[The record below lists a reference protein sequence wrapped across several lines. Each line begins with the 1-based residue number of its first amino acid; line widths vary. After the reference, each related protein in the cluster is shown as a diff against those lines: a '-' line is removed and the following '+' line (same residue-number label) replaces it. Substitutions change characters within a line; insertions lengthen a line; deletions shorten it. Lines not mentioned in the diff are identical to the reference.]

1 MLRKKPPFFPSSHA
15 GSLSSHGTSIKFFSP
30 VSRKS
35 PRGLEEEERGS
46 FFLLDITHKFSFPP
60 ADVFSF
66 LRLYLRREIS
76 RERAQEGDF
85 LRLLLCGACVRAVA
99 ARLLLLLLPGC
110 RGRRRLNLCVGG
122 RGGGFQVP
130 PGGRRRTGQPEQ
142 EGGRGAPFA
151 NGTALSLSLPPSLS
165 LSSSAVRIGA
175 LLPRG
180 RSGERRAAGTLFVC
194 THGAELRAR
203 ESRPFFN

>member
-15 GSLSSHGTSIKFFSP
+15 GSLPSHGTSIKFFSP

-35 PRGLEEEERGS
+35 PRGLEEGRGGS

-85 LRLLLCGACVRAVA
+85 LRLLPCGACVRAVA

-110 RGRRRLNLCVGG
+110 RGRGRLNLCVGR
-122 RGGGFQVP
+122 RGEAFRCRRRGDDVRGSRNRREGGEHLLQT
-130 PGGRRRTGQPEQ
+130 GRR
-142 EGGRGAPFA
+142 
-151 NGTALSLSLPPSLS
+151 SLFLFPLPSRSLP
-165 LSSSAVRIGA
+165 
-175 LLPRG
+175 
-180 RSGERRAAGTLFVC
+180 
-194 THGAELRAR
+194 LRCG
-203 ESRPFFN
+203 

>member
-1 MLRKKPPFFPSSHA
+1 MRDSQMLRKKPPFFPSSHA

-130 PGGRRRTGQPEQ
+130 PGGATTYG
-142 EGGRGAPFA
+142 
-151 NGTALSLSLPPSLS
+151 
-165 LSSSAVRIGA
+165 
-175 LLPRG
+175 
-180 RSGERRAAGTLFVC
+180 AAGTGGREGSTFCKRDGALSFSSPFPLALFLC
-194 THGAELRAR
+194 GADRCAIAPRPIRGAAGGGHTFCMHAR
-203 ESRPFFN
+203 S